1 MLAALPACAK
11 ENHNDA
17 SILQDEPWQSL
28 AVVQQHLFPQDG
40 NGPGAQDIRA
50 TSYLKSVLDAADMD
64 AEERDF
70 MLNGVDWLN
79 GVAQQLSGKAFK
91 RLDATQAE
99 QVLQRIASS
108 EAGENW
114 LATLLLYIF
123 EALLS
128 SPVYGGNPD
137 GTGWRWLEHQPGFP
151 LPPKD
156 KAYFALLKART

>member
-1 MLAALPACAK
+1 
-11 ENHNDA
+11 
-17 SILQDEPWQSL
+17 
-28 AVVQQHLFPQDG
+28 
-40 NGPGAQDIRA
+40 
-50 TSYLKSVLDAADMD
+50 MD

-151 LPPKD
+151 QAPED
-156 KAYFALLKART
+156 KTYFALLKART